1 MEKPEPKKLT
11 SNVFDCALVF
21 EGGGNRAGYTAAM
34 ANALLANGIYFNYV
48 CGLSAGASNT
58 VDYLTRDQYRTRAAF
73 GGDDWTRGHVGLAS
87 LASGNGYFD
96 ADALYEG
103 AVLDGTLPFDWE
115 TFCANPADFGIQAFD
130 RDTGR
135 TLRFSKSDAG
145 DMVRLLD
152 LVRASSTLPGAM
164 KPKPVDGRVLYDGG
178 LGEGAGIPVRIAE
191 AAGYEKFVFLATR
204 PKGYRKEKPNAAEA
218 EVIKRAAADYPY
230 LRQALLTRWERYNA
244 ELERVERLADE
255 GRCLIIYPDKMP
267 VSSTTTNK
275 AKLRAS
281 YQMGWDQA
289 VRDLPLLREF
299 VFGDREGGPHGPN
312 GWDGYITIG

>member
-1 MEKPEPKKLT
+1 MEKLE
-11 SNVFDCALVF
+11 SNVFGCALVF

-34 ANALLANGIYFNYV
+34 ANALLSNGIYFDYA

-58 VDYLTRDQYRTRAAF
+58 VDYLTRDQHRTQAAF
-73 GGDDWTRGHVGLAS
+73 GGDDWTRGNVGLAS
-87 LASGNGYFD
+87 LAHGNGYFN
-96 ADALYEG
+96 ADALYAG
-103 AVLDGTLPFDWE
+103 AVESGRLPFDWD
-115 TFCANPADFGIQAFD
+115 TFCANPADCGIQAFE

-135 TLRFSKSDAG
+135 TLRFSKSDMT
-145 DMVRLLD
+145 DVFRMMD

-164 KPKPVDGRVLYDGG
+164 KPKAVDGRVLYDGG
-178 LGEGAGIPVRIAE
+178 LGEGAGIPVCIAE
-191 AAGYEKFVFLATR
+191 AAGYERFVFLATR
-204 PKGYRKEKPNAAEA
+204 PRGYRKSEPNPAEA
-218 EVIKRAAADYPY
+218 EVIKRAAHEYPY

-244 ELERVERLADE
+244 ELERVEKLADD
-255 GRCLIIYPDKMP
+255 GRCLIIYPDQMP
-267 VSSTTTNK
+267 VSSTTVNK

-299 VFGDREGGPHGPN
+299 VFGSSTGGPQGPA

>member
-1 MEKPEPKKLT
+1 MEKLT

-34 ANALLANGIYFNYV
+34 ANVLLSNGIYFDYV

-58 VDYLTRDQYRTRAAF
+58 VDYLTRDRYRTQAAF
-73 GGDDWTRGHVGLAS
+73 GGDDWTRGNVGLAS
-87 LASGNGYFD
+87 LAHGNGYFN
-96 ADALYEG
+96 ADALYAG
-103 AVLDGTLPFDWE
+103 AVESGRLPFDWE
-115 TFCANPADFGIQAFD
+115 TFCANPAGCGIQAFE

-135 TLRFSKSDAG
+135 TLRFSKD
-145 DMVRLLD
+145 DMTDVIRLMD

-164 KPKPVDGRVLYDGG
+164 KPKAVDGRVLYDGG
-178 LGEGAGIPVRIAE
+178 LGEGAGIPVCIAE

-204 PKGYRKEKPNAAEA
+204 PRGYRKTKPNAAEA
-218 EVIKRAAADYPY
+218 EVIKRAAHEYPY
-230 LRQALLTRWERYNA
+230 LRQALLSRWERYNA
-244 ELERVERLADE
+244 ELERVEKLAED
-255 GRCLIIYPDKMP
+255 GQCLIIYPDQMP
-267 VSSTTTNK
+267 VSSSTVNQ

-289 VRDLPLLREF
+289 CRDLPLLREF
-299 VFGDREGGPHGPN
+299 VFGSSAAGPQGPA